1 MGLAH
6 GSTVKHFGLHRLAN
20 VELRIVA
27 DDETGILRVEQ
38 AEMDVV
44 CALSADSRW
53 QHETVTLF
61 VLSDLQPLQRQLDAL
76 GRRPADTRL
85 QGRAELLSRPVVN
98 VYDLASPATC
108 NVFANRQAMQAAGY
122 FDDALALEG
131 LFAHEHAHPL
141 AECSYTAAVRGLE
154 LAVRLELD
162 SPWAEDP
169 GLQQAWVQRSNQQIA
184 ALAAQLFATGP
195 REVFTNA
202 IAVGGGFD
210 RALYHLNRQN
220 IANLAQGLQFRPAL
234 AGQLA
239 QAVAQG
245 QLSPRGADVLRL
257 IGDMQAFLPLAM
269 EIAPFKRAGQA
280 AKARELFKPL
290 HTKLLPQLERSVTP
304 LFEDLLDLYTHSKE
318 DATAD
323 AVRAEM
329 LAGLQCLARALVSS
343 GAELMYAVK
352 AADEQS

>member
-6 GSTVKHFGLHRLAN
+6 GSTVKHFGLHRFDN
-20 VELRIVA
+20 VELRVVA
-27 DDETGILRVEQ
+27 DDEAGILRVEQ
-38 AEMDVV
+38 AELDVV
-44 CALSADSRW
+44 CALSRDGRW
-53 QHETVTLF
+53 QHESVTLF
-61 VLSDLQPLQRQLDAL
+61 VLSDLQPLLRQLDAL
-76 GRRPADTRL
+76 GRRPADARL
-85 QGRAELLSRPVVN
+85 QGREELLSRPVVN

-108 NVFANRQAMQAAGY
+108 NVFANRQAMVAARY

-141 AECSYTAAVRGLE
+141 AECAHTAAVRGLE
-154 LAVRLELD
+154 LAVRLDLET
-162 SPWAEDP
+162 PWAADQ
-169 GLQQAWVQRSNQQIA
+169 GLHQTWVQRSGQQIA

-202 IAVGGGFD
+202 IAIGAGFD

-220 IANLAQGLQFRPAL
+220 IANLATGLQFRPAL

-245 QLSPRGADVLRL
+245 QVSAQGADVLRL

-269 EIAPFKRAGQA
+269 EIAPFKRAGHA

-290 HTKLLPQLERSVTP
+290 HAKLLPQLERPVTP
-304 LFEDLLDLYTHSKE
+304 LFEDLVDLYTHSKE
-318 DATAD
+318 DAGPE

-329 LAGLQCLARALVSS
+329 LAGLQSLRRALAAA
-343 GAELMYAVK
+343 GGELVYSVR
-352 AADEQS
+352 AAGEQD